1 MTTIALTFPTET
13 ADAPTLTGTLDAE
26 GFAHATAADF
36 RDFIAAWHRVDP
48 NGTWEPDNI
57 IAEAHVMTY
66 TDEVGALVFNR
77 DADTETYCLAGLN
90 LIPA

>member
-1 MTTIALTFPTET
+1 MTTIALTFPTQT
-13 ADAPTLTGTLDAE
+13 PDAPTLPGTLDAK

-36 RDFIAAWHRVDP
+36 RDFIAAWLRVDP

-57 IAEAHVMTY
+57 IAEARVMTY
-66 TDEVGALVFNR
+66 TDEASALVFNR
-77 DADTETYCLAGLN
+77 DTDAETYCLAGLN